1 MAIAKSIQNYINSK
15 KKVDTTLREKPM
27 GGQWNRQK
35 RECVEVPIDSR
46 REHNVS
52 QMYDS
57 INPLDGSMPGSL
69 IVSREPSNDSVH
81 LRQHSKRSSESP

>member
-15 KKVDTTLREKPM
+15 KKVDTTLKERPV

-35 RECVEVPIDSR
+35 RECIEEPAKSR

-52 QMYDS
+52 QMYGS
-57 INPLDGSMPGSL
+57 TNPLEGSLPGSL
-69 IVSREPSNDSVH
+69 MVSREPSNAHVR
-81 LRQHSKRSSESP
+81 LQISS